1 MALVDR
7 DPSVERY
14 FHDIE
19 KSSALSSAE
28 ESAVSQR
35 IQKGDEQAIAVL
47 VQANLRFV
55 ITIAKKYENHGL
67 PLNDL
72 INLGNL
78 GLIAAAKRFDGS
90 RGFRFI
96 SYAVWW
102 VRQAILSALTEQ
114 THIVRI
120 PHSQA
125 CELTRLGKCLSKLEQ
140 EFGRVPELG
149 EIAEE
154 LGLESKE
161 VDRLLNRLRPYS
173 SLDVVC
179 GPDSDQSVMDF
190 LEDDTHPWGDESFLY
205 ENLRAEIEKAV
216 GSLNENESNVLC
228 KYYGLD
234 GQQAMTLEEIGR
246 LLGRTRERIRQ
257 IKESALQKLRH
268 PTRSASPK
276 ELLGGIHLTG
286 VRRDPHQCSAAD
298 RHGRFAP
305 GRSRL
310 VGCPRRLGGSGG
322 SFLGRRLAM
331 RSWKRIG
338 SWATASSSPR

>member
-7 DPSVERY
+7 DPSVEQY

-72 INLGNL
+72 I
-78 GLIAAAKRFDGS
+78 
-90 RGFRFI
+90 
-96 SYAVWW
+96 W
-102 VRQAILSALTEQ
+102 
-114 THIVRI
+114 
-120 PHSQA
+120 
-125 CELTRLGKCLSKLEQ
+125 
-140 EFGRVPELG
+140 
-149 EIAEE
+149 
-154 LGLESKE
+154 
-161 VDRLLNRLRPYS
+161 
-173 SLDVVC
+173 
-179 GPDSDQSVMDF
+179 
-190 LEDDTHPWGDESFLY
+190 
-205 ENLRAEIEKAV
+205 
-216 GSLNENESNVLC
+216 
-228 KYYGLD
+228 
-234 GQQAMTLEEIGR
+234 
-246 LLGRTRERIRQ
+246 
-257 IKESALQKLRH
+257 
-268 PTRSASPK
+268 
-276 ELLGGIHLTG
+276 GIHLTG